1 MQVDLAAAAE
11 SVPFEKLWAAVLQP
25 PSQPVSMPAESVPS
39 EKLWAAGLQPPSQ
52 PAVSGLPADREAASP
67 VFVPHSQPSPPPAS
81 ATCPSIDEDL
91 LVDGQLDDPDWS
103 PQTAADVDMNDF
115 QAAPHA
121 ETASHVQMDGPV
133 SDSPSERLGLE
144 AAQLSGDLFPSYV
157 QPQQAH
163 REIGKS
169 PLLLAMQE
177 MKGRAVEHIRYRVI
191 ELTELD
197 DYAAATVRELGKIF
211 AQKLKRETWD
221 LIRQLAHLAD
231 LHEKKSPG
239 SARHET
245 VSSKFFLDAAN
256 RRSLEV
262 TGFKNDGVEADLLRN
277 KFQKVVEKLPRVV
290 YEKLGTLETDRAKFA
305 AVASL
310 INKHSGELVEP
321 DLSIAYWRLVPVGP
335 GFARWDWGEQFW
347 CYEDGW
353 EAPSH
358 FTATEHELHAKQWK
372 PGHGGH
378 LSVNK
383 VMTTDITVIV
393 RASKSKREDLLPAWD
408 HMRFR
413 HVCPCSNSERYAW
426 IRSHS
431 VVSLGEMLMILGEE
445 HTLAE
450 IYSLYRTLR
459 VVVLKRRKDRC
470 SASSGVLGR
479 SSTGSSLSGMAGAS
493 VKRELKS
500 SKDLLIEEYS
510 TLMAQSLPDKN
521 DGEGRETVFNKAVQ
535 YIHLNLLQDLSPP
548 WIDRQFSQALPG
560 NGVLCR
566 YLKPTFVVWP
576 VAIVEMLLGKVVME
590 KWSQRCRNVGLHFV
604 ALVGRPLYMCSCTLP
619 NGKVCGAI
627 AAMSPLLQQRE
638 PNRPFVCKRCANRQ
652 PHAHQALPV
661 LRLLRLY
668 AQVKV
673 HDKVVAMR
681 SMPMHILIHAPRTTA
696 AWGVGHELPADA
708 LPITIASPTKLQLF
722 HDTGFKYNNMESQ
735 NIWVYATHFQHVE
748 G

>member
-1 MQVDLAAAAE
+1 
-11 SVPFEKLWAAVLQP
+11 
-25 PSQPVSMPAESVPS
+25 
-39 EKLWAAGLQPPSQ
+39 
-52 PAVSGLPADREAASP
+52 
-67 VFVPHSQPSPPPAS
+67 
-81 ATCPSIDEDL
+81 
-91 LVDGQLDDPDWS
+91 
-103 PQTAADVDMNDF
+103 
-115 QAAPHA
+115 
-121 ETASHVQMDGPV
+121 
-133 SDSPSERLGLE
+133 
-144 AAQLSGDLFPSYV
+144 
-157 QPQQAH
+157 
-163 REIGKS
+163 
-169 PLLLAMQE
+169 
-177 MKGRAVEHIRYRVI
+177 
-191 ELTELD
+191 
-197 DYAAATVRELGKIF
+197 
-211 AQKLKRETWD
+211 
-221 LIRQLAHLAD
+221 
-231 LHEKKSPG
+231 
-239 SARHET
+239 
-245 VSSKFFLDAAN
+245 
-256 RRSLEV
+256 
-262 TGFKNDGVEADLLRN
+262 LLRN

-347 CYEDGW
+347 CYEDGR

-521 DGEGRETVFNKAVQ
+521 DGEGRETVQQGGAV
-535 YIHLNLLQDLSPP
+535 HSCELAPRSFSAVDRSPVFP
-548 WIDRQFSQALPG
+548 GSARKRCLVSVLEADICGVAGCDSGDAVRQS
-560 NGVLCR
+560 R
-566 YLKPTFVVWP
+566 Y
-576 VAIVEMLLGKVVME
+576 GKVVA
-590 KWSQRCRNVGLHFV
+590 KVSQRWPPFRCTGGAPSLHVLLHV
-604 ALVGRPLYMCSCTLP
+604 A
-619 NGKVCGAI
+619 
-627 AAMSPLLQQRE
+627 E
-638 PNRPFVCKRCANRQ
+638 
-652 PHAHQALPV
+652 
-661 LRLLRLY
+661 
-668 AQVKV
+668 
-673 HDKVVAMR
+673 
-681 SMPMHILIHAPRTTA
+681 
-696 AWGVGHELPADA
+696 W
-708 LPITIASPTKLQLF
+708 
-722 HDTGFKYNNMESQ
+722 
-735 NIWVYATHFQHVE
+735 
-748 G
+748 